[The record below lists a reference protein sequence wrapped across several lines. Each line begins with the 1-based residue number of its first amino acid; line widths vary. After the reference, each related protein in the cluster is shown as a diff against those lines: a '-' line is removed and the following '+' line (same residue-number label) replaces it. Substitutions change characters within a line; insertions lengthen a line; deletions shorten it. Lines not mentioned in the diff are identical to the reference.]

1 LSNKQNVALQPNTST
16 KNGPKTKR
24 RWWLYAVLLVI
35 LLLVGLAIG
44 GYFTFTKVKG
54 KVESGVSRLQTAT
67 NQLKGDNLTLSAA
80 TLDNLQQQLAEAEGD
95 FKQAQQDLGLYG
107 GLLPLVGW
115 LPGIGYD
122 AANLTSFLEIAQQ
135 SLQAGQLTLQA
146 ARPAMTVFEQTNSG
160 AAGGKFLAVGEALAT
175 PQAQANFGKAADL
188 LAQVESKRSGIDRA
202 KLNLEQTRKA
212 IDQLDQQL
220 PTLKDGLQLAREL
233 PALLPGILGKE
244 HPVNYLAMIQNADE
258 LRPTGGFISSVGR
271 LTFDK
276 GKLSLSSFQDS
287 YAVDNPKIEP
297 GPPPEA
303 LTQYMQA
310 RYFLLRDANWWPDF
324 PTSARQVAALYQQNQ
339 NQPVDGV
346 FSIDSQAVAYIFEAL
361 GPLDLTAY
369 GEVLTAQNFEERLR
383 YYYLPPGA
391 EKTDDWWLKR
401 KEFTGIVL
409 SGLLNR
415 LNSGGAKDYLRL
427 ASWLGRAMQE
437 KHLQIYFNQPDL
449 EAQLTRRGMDGAQL
463 DPQSDYLMTVDTN
476 VGFNKVNFNVDK
488 SLQYRVSSG
497 GSGGTLFASLTMTYT
512 NRAGVREGTAAGEC
526 VKVAKYDSDYL
537 SMTNGCYWNYLRV
550 YVPVGSQLRQS
561 SGFSAENQPVTF
573 SENNK
578 TVFAGQLIV
587 PPGQSL
593 TLTFDYTLP
602 NRLSNLADYKLTAQK
617 QAGTRAFPLSVD
629 FTFPGLSQNWAVQ
642 LTADQHFAIKS

>member
-1 LSNKQNVALQPNTST
+1 MSIIPTTQPNITP
-16 KNGPKTKR
+16 KNGRKAKR
-24 RWWLYAVLLVI
+24 RWWLYAVLV
-35 LLLVGLAIG
+35 LLLILVGLGVG
-44 GYFTFTKVKG
+44 GYFTVTKVKG
-54 KVESGVSRLQTAT
+54 RVESGVNRLQSTV
-67 NQLKGDNLTLSAA
+67 NQLKGDNLSLSAA
-80 TLDNLQQQLAEAEGD
+80 TLEDIKQQLAQTEGD
-95 FKQAQQDLGLYG
+95 FKQAQQDLGIYG
-107 GLLPLVGW
+107 AVLPLLGW

-122 AANLTSFLEIAQQ
+122 AANLNSFLDMAQQ
-135 SLQAGQLTLQA
+135 SLQAGQLTLEA
-146 ARPAMTVFEQTNSG
+146 ARPALTVFEQNSSG
-160 AAGGKFLAVGEALAT
+160 VASGKFLAVGEALAT
-175 PQAQANFGKAADL
+175 PQAQASFGKAADL
-188 LAQVESKRSGIDRA
+188 LAQVESKRAGIDRG

-212 IDQLDQQL
+212 LDQLDQQL

-233 PALLPGILGKE
+233 PALLPGILGKDR
-244 HPVNYLAMIQNADE
+244 PVNYLAMIQNADE
-258 LRPTGGFISSVGR
+258 LRPTGGFISSVGL

-276 GKLSLSSFQDS
+276 GKLSLSKFQDS

-303 LTQYMQA
+303 LTRYMQA
-310 RYFLLRDANWWPDF
+310 RYFLLRDANWWADF
-324 PTSARQVAALYQQNQ
+324 PTSARQVTTLYQQNQ
-339 NQPVDGV
+339 NQVVDGV
-346 FSIDSQAVAYIFEAL
+346 FAIDSQAVAYIFEAL

-383 YYYLPPGA
+383 YYYLPPGV
-391 EKTDDWWLKR
+391 EKSDDWWLKR

-415 LNSGGAKDYLRL
+415 LNNGGAKDYLRL

-449 EAQLTRRGMDGAQL
+449 EAQLTKRSLDGAQL

-476 VGFNKVNFNVDK
+476 VGFNKVNFNLDK
-488 SLQYRVSSG
+488 TLHYQVSSG
-497 GSGGTLFASLTMTYT
+497 GNGGTLFASLTITYS

-550 YVPVGSQLRQS
+550 YVPAGSQLRQS
-561 SGFSAENQPVTF
+561 SGFPAESQPVTF

-587 PPGQSL
+587 PPGKSL

-602 NRLSNLADYKLTAQK
+602 NRLSNLADYKITVQK
-617 QAGTRAFPLSVD
+617 QAGTRPIPLIVD
-629 FTFPGLSQNWAVQ
+629 FTFPGFTKTWTTQ
-642 LTADQHFAIKS
+642 LISDQHFGIKS